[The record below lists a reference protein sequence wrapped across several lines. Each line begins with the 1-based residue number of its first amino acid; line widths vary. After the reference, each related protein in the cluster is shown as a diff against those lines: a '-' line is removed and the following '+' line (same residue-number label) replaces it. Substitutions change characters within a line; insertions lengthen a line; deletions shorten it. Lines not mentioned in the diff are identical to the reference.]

1 MSELKEYIVTLK
13 DNNDLDNFYED
24 METPGGNLTI
34 PNRMVDC
41 CNRREISRNTH
52 YMLTADEAELVKNDP
67 RVLDCVLTPKDLP
80 IKISR
85 CWEQFDAFEK
95 SSTIDSYDKNWGLYR
110 VRNGH
115 FSNWGTD
122 SIFTQIVG
130 DVITTSSGKNVDV
143 VVVDSHI
150 NPNHPEFAVNVDG
163 TGGSRVN
170 QFNWFSYSPALGFT
184 TQNTYGYGVKT
195 SEHGTHV
202 AGTVAGNTQGWA
214 RDANIYNIEFLSSG
228 VTGTPTN
235 WELYLFDY
243 LRYFHKNKPINP
255 NTGRRNPTIT
265 NHSWGWFHLGDTLNQ
280 NAQSLSR
287 IQSVTYRGTKT
298 SLSGLTDAQ
307 KRIELESKG
316 FAVPYSTYFY
326 QVPYFYSS
334 LNADVEDA
342 ISDGLI
348 VVTAAMNSSWNLP
361 SFLSQDINNSYEY
374 TYTNGITYSYYPNY
388 GGSPAAA
395 AGNIRV
401 GAIGSKNGEYK
412 AGFSN
417 YGERITVWAPGTNIV
432 SSMYSNAAATEYGI
446 TLAND
451 PRNSSYKLGS
461 ISGTS
466 MATPQVCGVLA
477 CIAEQEPNM
486 RQTDAEQYLSET
498 STSTVGSQGSP
509 SQFPYEGL
517 GDSPNLY
524 LNYKLKRQLEGS
536 LQQTLF
542 KNRYPGSRGI
552 KYPRVNT
559 KITKPV

>member
-13 DNNDLDNFYED
+13 DSNDLDNFYED

-67 RVLDCVLTPKDLP
+67 RVLDCALTPKDLP

-95 SSTIDSYDKNWGLYR
+95 SPTIDSFDKNWGLYR

-122 SIFTQIVG
+122 STFTQIVG

-170 QFNWFSYSPALGFT
+170 QFNWFSYSSALGFT

-265 NHSWGWFHLGDTLNQ
+265 NHSWGWFYLGDAQNQ

-298 SLSGLTDAQ
+298 SLSGLSVAQ
-307 KRIELESKG
+307 KRTELESRG
-316 FAVPYSTYFY
+316 FAVPFATYFY

-342 ISDGLI
+342 ILDGLI

-361 SFLSQDINNSYEY
+361 NFSSQDINNSYEY
-374 TYTNGITYSYYPNY
+374 TYTDGITYSYSPNY

-395 AGNIRV
+395 EGNIRV

-412 AGFSN
+412 ANFSN

-432 SSMYSNAAATEYGI
+432 SSVYSNAAATEYGI

-451 PRNSSYKLGS
+451 PRNSSYRLGS